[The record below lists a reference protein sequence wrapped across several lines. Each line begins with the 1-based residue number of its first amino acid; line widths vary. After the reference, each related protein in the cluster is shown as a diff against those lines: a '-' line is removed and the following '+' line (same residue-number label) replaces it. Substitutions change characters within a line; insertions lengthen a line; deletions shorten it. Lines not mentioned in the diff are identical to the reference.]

1 MCILEALLFAN
12 ENQNARCQRQETSYD
27 HRDGEMNESHD
38 SNKDQ
43 VNSEQKH
50 SEVFGDV
57 HAPFWS
63 KGSAFARLIA
73 HCWTSPDLRRNQN
86 RVTHAV

>member
-1 MCILEALLFAN
+1 VEQQGDSG
-12 ENQNARCQRQETSYD
+12 EN
-27 HRDGEMNESHD
+27 
-38 SNKDQ
+38 Q
-43 VNSEQKH
+43 VNSEQKR

-57 HAPFWS
+57 HVPFWS
-63 KGSAFARLIA
+63 KASAFARLIA

>member
-1 MCILEALLFAN
+1 
-12 ENQNARCQRQETSYD
+12 
-27 HRDGEMNESHD
+27 MNESDD

-63 KGSAFARLIA
+63 KASAFARLIA